1 MVLELLA
8 HPDYLRI
15 LHALRRAALRFT
27 DLQKNL
33 RLNPAQVD
41 RALKFLRKELWIVP
55 QVQPSSKGRLVVEYA
70 LGRRGAALLDSYDAF
85 VQDARRRQDDLGADT
100 VAEIESVRR

>member
-15 LHALRRAALRFT
+15 LHAVRHRPLRFS
-27 DLQKNL
+27 DLQKRL

-41 RALKFLRKELWIVP
+41 RALKFLRRELWVVP
-55 QVQPSSKGRLVVEYA
+55 QVKPSAKGRLAVQYA
-70 LGRRGAALLDSYDAF
+70 IGRRGAAFLDSYEVFA
-85 VQDARRRQDDLGADT
+85 QDVRRRQDELGADT

>member
-15 LHALRRAALRFT
+15 LHAIRSKSLRFS
-27 DLQKNL
+27 DLQKRL
-33 RLNPAQVD
+33 HLNPAQVD

-55 QVQPSSKGRLVVEYA
+55 QVKPAATGRLLVQYSI
-70 LGRRGAALLDSYDAF
+70 GRRGAALLDSFDVF
-85 VQDARRRQDDLGADT
+85 VEDARRRRNDLGADT
-100 VAEIESVRR
+100 IAEIESVRR

>member
-15 LHALRRAALRFT
+15 LHAVGRKPLRFG
-27 DLQKNL
+27 DLQKQL

-55 QVQPSSKGRLVVEYA
+55 QIQPLAKGRLVVQYS
-70 LGRRGAALLDSYDAF
+70 LGRRGAAFLDSYEVFAR
-85 VQDARRRQDDLGADT
+85 DARRRQDDLGADT

>member
-15 LHALRRAALRFT
+15 LHAVGRKPLRFG
-27 DLQKNL
+27 DLQKKL
-33 RLNPAQVD
+33 HLNPAQVD

-55 QVQPSSKGRLVVEYA
+55 QVQPSAKGRLVVQYS
-70 LGRRGAALLDSYDAF
+70 LGRRGVAFLDSYDVF
-85 VQDARRRQDDLGADT
+85 VRDARRRQDDLGADT